1 MNKFKYLQVVGTTIV
16 FSPIILLGVTV
27 GIFQST
33 KFSSEESTSDIVE
46 VVAET
51 KKDTIVVVEK
61 LPEEIKPV
69 VKPTPIEPV
78 KVVVKDTLSKVVV
91 RKDTLQKDTIEK
103 KLEVQ
108 IDTTKKL

>member
-78 KVVVKDTLSKVVV
+78 KVVVKDTLPKVVV

-103 KLEVQ
+103 KLKVE